1 MSLCLLCMCEKVYLS
16 YSIVDWR
23 SAYDAREAVC
33 GCACLSLPGYGVS
46 FAVRVMTYLFWINLL
61 FVCNTTGFL
70 SLSLISPLVY
80 LSNSHCLFFLCLH
93 LSVLLCLLSAAAAF
107 CVKSTRHLAEV
118 GITPLLSL
126 YTNRE
131 DTFWQLSSSV
141 SMSLAVCVRACVIIS
156 HS

>member
-16 YSIVDWR
+16 ESIVDWH

-33 GCACLSLPGYGVS
+33 GCACDCMFVTSWLWCVFRCARYDISVLNQSFVCVQHNRLSVSLPH
-46 FAVRVMTYLFWINLL
+46 FP
-61 FVCNTTGFL
+61 TGISLKF
-70 SLSLISPLVY
+70 SLSL
-80 LSNSHCLFFLCLH
+80 LSL

-131 DTFWQLSSSV
+131 DTF
-141 SMSLAVCVRACVIIS
+141 
-156 HS
+156 